1 MIKKLFHRYDWA
13 ESFLVYK
20 NPKVIS
26 MLFLG
31 FSAGLPILLVFGTL
45 SAWLRVE
52 GVDKTTIGFVSWV
65 ALAYG
70 FKFLWSPLVDK
81 LPLPFVTKAFG
92 QRRSWMLLAQLGVIV
107 GLVNMASSDP
117 VNQLQAVVLFAVL
130 TAFSSATQD
139 ISIDAWRIEAID
151 EEFQGAMAGTY
162 QLGYR
167 LGMIVAGGGAFT
179 LAYYYSWPTAY
190 LMMAA
195 CMLMGP
201 VTVFF
206 IAEPY
211 RKLGELELAVEKALI
226 EKTDAE
232 IELPGVL
239 QRFKNWILAAVVS
252 PFAEFF
258 ARMGWFAIVILG
270 FIMVFRISDIT
281 LGVMANP
288 FYIDI
293 GYSELEIGLVT
304 KTVGPFVTIGGALL
318 GGVLVMRYG
327 MMKMLMV
334 GAILVAVTNL
344 LFAWLANQQAELQ
357 WLIMVVGAD
366 NLAAGIATTT
376 FIAYLSSLTN
386 QAYTATQYALFSS
399 IMLLLAKFVAGFS
412 GLVVDQTSYTIFF
425 IYAAALGL
433 PSIFFIMILM
443 RHESVK
449 NLKLKQEFANEK

>member
-1 MIKKLFHRYDWA
+1 
-13 ESFLVYK
+13 
-20 NPKVIS
+20 
-26 MLFLG
+26 
-31 FSAGLPILLVFGTL
+31 
-45 SAWLRVE
+45 
-52 GVDKTTIGFVSWV
+52 
-65 ALAYG
+65 
-70 FKFLWSPLVDK
+70 
-81 LPLPFVTKAFG
+81 
-92 QRRSWMLLAQLGVIV
+92 
-107 GLVNMASSDP
+107 
-117 VNQLQAVVLFAVL
+117 
-130 TAFSSATQD
+130 
-139 ISIDAWRIEAID
+139 
-151 EEFQGAMAGTY
+151 MAGTY

-179 LAYYYSWPTAY
+179 LAYYYSWPQAY

-195 CMLMGP
+195 FMLMGP
-201 VTVFF
+201 LTVFF

-211 RKLGELELAVEKALI
+211 RQLGERELAIEQALI
-226 EKTDAE
+226 EKTE
-232 IELPGVL
+232 VELPGPL
-239 QRFKNWILAAVVS
+239 QRFKNWFIAAVVS
-252 PFAEFF
+252 PFADFF
-258 ARMGWFAIVILG
+258 ARNGWFALVILG

-304 KTVGPFVTIGGALL
+304 KTVGPFVTIAGALF

-327 MMKMLMV
+327 KMKMLLV
-334 GAILVAVTNL
+334 GSILVVITNL

-412 GLVVDQTSYTIFF
+412 GLVVDMTSYTIFF
-425 IYAAALGL
+425 VYAAALGL
-433 PSIFFIMILM
+433 PSILLILVLM
-443 RHESVK
+443 RHEAAQAIETQQGIIRES
-449 NLKLKQEFANEK
+449 

>member
-1 MIKKLFHRYDWA
+1 MIKRLLQRHDWV

-31 FSAGLPILLVFGTL
+31 FAAGLPILLVFGTL

-81 LPLPFVTKAFG
+81 MPIPLLTRTLG

-117 VNQLQAVVLFAVL
+117 LSQLQAVVLFAVL

-151 EEFQGAMAGTY
+151 EAFQGAMAGTY

-190 LMMAA
+190 LIMAA

-201 VTVFF
+201 VTVFI

-211 RKLGELELAVEKALI
+211 RRLGELELAIEKALI
-226 EKTDAE
+226 EKADAE
-232 IELPGVL
+232 IDLPGVL
-239 QRFKNWILAAVVS
+239 QRLKNWFIAAVVS

-258 ARMGWFAIVILG
+258 ARNGWFSVVILS

-304 KTVGPFVTIGGALL
+304 KTVGPFVTIAGALF

-327 MMKMLMV
+327 KMKMLLA
-334 GAILVAVTNL
+334 GSILVVVTNL
-344 LFAWLANQQAELQ
+344 LFAWLANQQAELR

-412 GLVVDQTSYTIFF
+412 GLVVDQTSYTVFF
-425 IYAAALGL
+425 TIAAALGL
-433 PSIFFIMILM
+433 PSIFLILVLM
-443 RHESVK
+443 RHDAALNRVK
-449 NLKLKQEFANEK
+449 QDSSSE

>member
-1 MIKKLFHRYDWA
+1 MRKRISGHNWI

-70 FKFLWSPLVDK
+70 FKFTWSPLVDR
-81 LPLPFVTKAFG
+81 LPVPWLSRVLG
-92 QRRSWMLLAQLGVIV
+92 QRRSWMLVAQIGVIY
-107 GLVNMASSDP
+107 GLISMSSSDP
-117 VNQLQAVVLFAVL
+117 MNGLQAVVLFAVI

-139 ISIDAWRIEAID
+139 ISIDAWRIEAIGED
-151 EEFQGAMAGTY
+151 FQGAMAGAY

-167 LGMIVAGGGAFT
+167 LGMIVAGGGAFS
-179 LAYYYSWPTAY
+179 LAHFYSWSTAY
-190 LMMAA
+190 LFMAGF
-195 CMLMGP
+195 MLVGP
-201 VTVFF
+201 LTVYL
-206 IAEPY
+206 IAEPD
-211 RKLGELELAVEKALI
+211 RSEVVI
-226 EKTDAE
+226 ESAANRP
-232 IELPGVL
+232 LL
-239 QRFKNWILAAVVS
+239 LRFQQWILDAVVN

-258 ARMGWFAIVILG
+258 ERQGLFAIIILA

-288 FYIDI
+288 FYIDM

-304 KTVGPFVTIGGALL
+304 KTVGPFVTIAGALA
-318 GGVLVMRYG
+318 GGVLVMHFGKMR
-327 MMKMLMV
+327 MLMA
-334 GAILVAVTNL
+334 GAILVVITNL
-344 LFAWLANQQAELQ
+344 LFSWLASQQAEVI
-357 WLIMVVGAD
+357 WLILVVGAD

-386 QAYTATQYALFSS
+386 KAYTATQYALFSS

-412 GLVVDQTSYTIFF
+412 GMVVDASSYQLFF
-425 IYAAALGL
+425 AYAAALGI
-433 PSIFFIMILM
+433 PSILLILVLM
-443 RHESVK
+443 RHEK
-449 NLKLKQEFANEK
+449 NHSPAKPLSA

>member
-1 MIKKLFHRYDWA
+1 MIKRLFNRHDWA

-31 FSAGLPILLVFGTL
+31 FSSGLPLLLVFGTL
-45 SAWLRVE
+45 SAWLRVD

-70 FKFLWSPLVDK
+70 IKFIWSPLVDK
-81 LPLPFVTKAFG
+81 LPIPLLTRILG
-92 QRRSWMLLAQLGVIV
+92 QRRSWMLLAQGGVIF

-117 VNQLQAVVLFAVL
+117 VNHLSAVVLFAVI

-151 EEFQGAMAGTY
+151 EEFQGAMAGAY

-179 LAYYYSWPTAY
+179 LAYYYSWPQAY
-190 LMMAA
+190 LIMAA

-201 VTVFF
+201 LTVFF
-206 IAEPY
+206 IAEPC
-211 RKLGELELAVEKALI
+211 RQLGERELAIEKALI
-226 EKTDAE
+226 EKTE
-232 IELPGVL
+232 VELPGTL
-239 QRFKNWILAAVVS
+239 QRLKNWFIAAVVS
-252 PFAEFF
+252 PFADFF
-258 ARMGWFAIVILG
+258 ARNGWFALVILG

-304 KTVGPFVTIGGALL
+304 KTVGPFVTIAGALF

-327 MMKMLMV
+327 KMKMLLV
-334 GAILVAVTNL
+334 GSVLVVITNL

-357 WLIMVVGAD
+357 WLILVVGAD

-412 GLVVDQTSYTIFF
+412 GLVVDKTSYTIFF
-425 IYAAALGL
+425 VYAAALGL
-433 PSIFFIMILM
+433 PSILLILVLM
-443 RHESVK
+443 RHEVAQAVE
-449 NLKLKQEFANEK
+449 NQQEMIRE